1 MWRYL
6 LVAFLILMGVIE
18 IVLALNK
25 PIRDEILKN
34 SPIQKMRAAPV
45 YLFFAG
51 LSAFV
56 VALGIIFYT
65 RFF

>member
-1 MWRYL
+1 MWRYVL
-6 LVAFLILMGVIE
+6 AAFLFLIGALEIL
-18 IVLALNK
+18 LALNK